1 MEDFDTDIL
10 LPITGLIS
18 SSAILWILVA
28 LAAIFAWSRRN
39 GAHIRGFQ
47 IACGH
52 TWRILPRVPVAIL
65 AAGFIAAM
73 LPDEITGIWLG
84 TESGIVGIILASVV
98 GAFVP
103 SGPIVAFPVV
113 IALDRAGAGMPQL
126 IAFLTAWEVY
136 ALHRILIW
144 ELPLMSPGFVYRRL
158 AGAAIVPPLAGI
170 FSALI
175 TGAPLY

>member
-1 MEDFDTDIL
+1 MEDGDADL
-10 LPITGLIS
+10 LTPVTSLVS
-18 SSAILWILVA
+18 SSAILWILVG
-28 LAAIFAWSRRN
+28 LAALFALSQRN
-39 GAHIRGFQ
+39 GTLLRGFQ

-52 TWRILPRVPVAIL
+52 TWRILPRVPIAIM

-73 LPDEITGIWLG
+73 LPDEITGVWLG
-84 TESGIVGIILASVV
+84 TESGIVGILIASLV

-144 ELPLMSPGFVYRRL
+144 ELPLMSVGFVWRRL
-158 AGAAIVPPLAGI
+158 IGAALVPPLAGI